1 VGTAGDRKPFV
12 DVSNAPRTEMDGDN
26 LIEMT
31 HTSVFYYKAR
41 NGEVKELHVKQPMDP
56 NQKIFTL
63 ADLQLLGREIAKVL
77 KEDAF

>member
-1 VGTAGDRKPFV
+1 
-12 DVSNAPRTEMDGDN
+12 
-26 LIEMT
+26 MT

-77 KEDAF
+77 KEDAL